1 MSYDIIQGIKVN
13 EKAGTVTVKAASS
26 NVYPRTYE
34 WFESPSLSMIL
45 KEQGREELDK
55 VMLREFWGGNF
66 QRGGSLYDRTIR
78 YYKSRIPME
87 WGNVGTAEQVGKVYH
102 DNEILFT
109 DEQLKDKLYECYLAF
124 KKRDTTKEWV
134 IKMKDPFKVGGDFL
148 KKRSTRHI
156 WMTTHAKVAKTF
168 KSKEDAWLY
177 YSSGEIVE
185 KSKHI

>member
-13 EKAGTVTVKAASS
+13 EKAGTVTIKAASS
-26 NVYPRTYE
+26 NVSPQTFN

-45 KEQGREELDK
+45 RDQGRIALDK

-66 QRGGSLYDRTIR
+66 QRGGSLYDRTIK

-87 WGNVGTAEQVGKVYH
+87 WGNVGDEVGKVYH
-102 DNEILFT
+102 DTKILFT
-109 DEQLKDKLYECYLAF
+109 DEQLTDKLYECYLAF
-124 KKRDTTKEWV
+124 KKRDTTKEWI
-134 IKMKDPFKVGGDFL
+134 IKTKDPFKIGGDYL
-148 KKRSTRHI
+148 LKRSTRHI
-156 WMTTHAKVAKTF
+156 WMTTHAKIAKTF

-177 YSSGEIVE
+177 YSSGDIVE